1 MGFSLEEVRRRHPVF
16 RYEKYTFEAQGEDLL
31 LNFTF
36 HLQPDITFTP
46 QVTIRQAAQLT
57 SKIDPD
63 LLNNLVFHLG
73 LMEIPSYWKAAC
85 PPQIDI
91 QAGALTQDQTDWWK
105 QLILKGLGEF
115 FYQNHIDFTTPDFLH
130 LISCT
135 TGHFQAQEVAV
146 KPHQFLTLIGGGK
159 DSAVALEVLKSAHLT
174 QRVLS
179 LNPTPASLSMIQVAG
194 LDRPITVNRQLDPQ
208 LLHLNQ
214 QGYLNGHTPFSAY
227 LAFTGLLT
235 AVLFGFSNII
245 VANERSSDEDN
256 IEYLGQKI
264 NHQYSKT
271 LAFETGFRDYVRQ
284 FITPSINYFSLLR
297 PLWEIQIS
305 KIFAQYP
312 QYFSV
317 FKSCN
322 VNQKLNSWCGHCAK
336 CLSTFILL
344 YPFMPQATISIFGS
358 NLIQNSQLADLLKHL
373 TGQTPPKPFECVGTT
388 QEIKATL
395 NSPEDVS
402 LLLKDWGFDGFIP
415 EPLKT
420 TLKQLSHV

>member
-1 MGFSLEEVRRRHPVF
+1 MGFSLEELRRRHPVF
-16 RYEKYTFEAQGEDLL
+16 RYEKYTFEAQGENLL

-91 QAGALTQDQTDWWK
+91 QAGTLTQDQTDWWK

-115 FYQNHIDFTTPDFLH
+115 FYQNHIDFTTSDFLH

-135 TGHFQAQEVAV
+135 QGHFTAQSI
-146 KPHQFLTLIGGGK
+146 PLDTSRFLTLVGGGK
-159 DSAVALEVLKSAHLT
+159 DSAVALEIVKNHRQALL
-174 QRVLS
+174 LS
-179 LNPTPASLSMIQVAG
+179 PTPAALEITKIAG
-194 LDRPITVNRQLDPQ
+194 ITNPIIVDRTIDSKLLD
-208 LLHLNQ
+208 LNQ

-227 LAFTGLLT
+227 LAFLSVLV
-235 AVLFGFSNII
+235 AVLFGYSDIV
-245 VANERSSDEDN
+245 VANERSSDEEN
-256 IEYLGQKI
+256 AEYLNHKI

-271 LAFETGFRDYVRQ
+271 LEFESSFRDYTTAHL
-284 FITPSINYFSLLR
+284 TPSINYFSLMR

-305 KIFAQYP
+305 RLFSRYP

-322 VNQKLNSWCGHCAK
+322 VNSRHNSWCGRCAK

-344 YPFMPQATISIFGS
+344 YPFMPQAAISIFGS
-358 NLIQNSQLADLLKHL
+358 NLMQNSQLADLLKHL
-373 TGQTPPKPFECVGTT
+373 TGQTPPKPFECVGTAR
-388 QEIKATL
+388 EIKAAL
-395 NSPEDVS
+395 SSPEDVS
-402 LLLKDWGFDGFIP
+402 LLLKDWGFAGFIP